1 MKQILLAIAL
11 TNFNILVS
19 FAQSPKEGH
28 LLDKTHFQHAIA
40 QNDIQL
46 VDVRTSEEFEQ
57 GSIDGAQNIDF
68 LQKDFLDNISNL
80 DKDKAVYIFC
90 KSGKRSANARKKL
103 LENGFTKVYELDGGV
118 LQWQEK

>member
-1 MKQILLAIAL
+1 MKQILLAIVLA
-11 TNFNILVS
+11 NFNILVS
-19 FAQSPKEGH
+19 FAQSPKEEH
-28 LLDKTHFQHAIA
+28 LLDKAHFQHAIA

-46 VDVRTSEEFEQ
+46 VDVRTSEEFQQ

-90 KSGKRSANARKKL
+90 KSGKRSANAREKL
-103 LENGFTKVYELDGGV
+103 LENGFTKVYELDGGF
-118 LQWQEK
+118 LQWQAK